1 MRAYGKQSHGP
12 SWITALLIFLGLL
25 VLLQFFREPSS
36 RRLEEQF
43 AARPPAQ
50 GAAGLALPPLPS
62 GVAGLA
68 RTAIARLGAGQP
80 SRALTPIAQ
89 SSKVRVDITAIK
101 PVTGGLEISGA
112 ATNTGSEPLPVSLAA
127 FRFTDAAGTVYV
139 AEGATQTI
147 LQPGQRVPLDLTL
160 PIAEPGQ
167 LILDVVLPGEPP
179 LHMILLQTPTE
190 AP

>member
-1 MRAYGKQSHGP
+1 MRAYGRQSQGP

-25 VLLQFFREPSS
+25 VVLQFFRAPSG

-62 GVAGLA
+62 RVAGLA
-68 RTAIARLGAGQP
+68 RTAVARLGAGQA
-80 SRALTPIAQ
+80 SQALTSVAQ
-89 SSKVRVDITAIK
+89 SPRVRVDVDAIK
-101 PVTGGLEISGA
+101 PVTGGLQISGA
-112 ATNTGSEPLPVSLAA
+112 ATNTGSEPLPVSLEA
-127 FRFTDAAGTVYV
+127 FRFTDAAGIVYV

-167 LILDVVLPGEPP
+167 LILNVVLPGEPP
-179 LHMILLQTPTE
+179 LQMILLQTPPD